1 MVCIFSPVT
10 TVTTPR
16 GIDTQDTLLT
26 PQQPSNRTFEWFQFR
41 FPLLRIKNGQ
51 VGYEID
57 PYIIHKHQHTHQRQ
71 PQLHHKLSLQLE
83 LKLFSL
89 YFKYVH
95 PAFPVLLKQSVLNIH
110 NQDRLLLARGLR
122 YAIMTLACHFYS
134 SNTSSLPSTPGSCY
148 SMNLIEDMTS
158 KGSAPTAQ
166 YLNEIAKQELDHCL
180 NTTSPRLD
188 TVQTLL
194 LLYKHDEIMG
204 SSSDGI
210 RYLELA
216 QDMVKQLH
224 SIVPQQQEM
233 IIRARW
239 MLFGCISLGNLSDNH
254 FNRLYAQ
261 VDLPVEL
268 PQALKEEI
276 EDGEQDTIV
285 SSAHQHV
292 NRFAQI
298 ANLSV
303 LYSHTIQSMIT
314 RTTSHLICLQQFKEI
329 RQHWHNS
336 LHPVTQSR
344 LISVCAT
351 DEEEIDI
358 LILYNAVLYDMLY
371 LLLILHYHLESTE
384 WDGVET
390 AYRLQRMVYTW
401 VLRTTFISA
410 VQSRRMASFAL
421 MLCLQIQMARE
432 EDKIDYE
439 FVEQIRQTMKFTYVD
454 PRIDNE
460 LSELYLQLTSKKSSH
475 PITQPAMDYFSLIP
489 QPLVHSTTSSPLDHP
504 SSTPGLWDMLSTT
517 TNGGLSTP
525 IREEEAVNH
534 GQTTEWIM
542 EQQRQQEQQFQLYQ
556 SQQFQPIVT
565 TTIPTT
571 NDSHNIPLVSTPNNY
586 NNNNHD
592 SSSSTPYNE
601 DYFYLNL
608 NHSSSSQ
615 NNWSSTTII
624 DDNLNQMKI

>member
-1 MVCIFSPVT
+1 M
-10 TVTTPR
+10 VTTPR
-16 GIDTQDTLLT
+16 GIDAQDTLLT
-26 PQQPSNRTFEWFQFR
+26 PHQPSNRTFEWFLFR
-41 FPLLRIKNGQ
+41 FPLLHIKGGR
-51 VGYEID
+51 VGYEIN
-57 PYIIHKHQHTHQRQ
+57 PYITHKYQHLHQRQ
-71 PQLHHKLSLQLE
+71 PQQHKPSLQLE
-83 LKLFSL
+83 SKLFSF

-134 SNTSSLPSTPGSCY
+134 SKTSSLPSTPGSCY
-148 SMNLIEDMTS
+148 SIEDMTS
-158 KGSAPTAQ
+158 KSSAPTSQ
-166 YLNEIAKQELDHCL
+166 YFYEIAQQELDHCL

-194 LLYKHDEIMG
+194 LLYKRDEIMG

-210 RYLELA
+210 RYLEVA
-216 QDMVKQLH
+216 QDMVKQIH

-233 IIRARW
+233 INRARW
-239 MLFGCISLGNLSDNH
+239 VLFECISLGNLSDKH
-254 FNRLYAQ
+254 FNRMYAQ
-261 VDLPVEL
+261 VDLPMEL

-276 EDGEQDTIV
+276 EDGEQGAAV
-285 SSAHQHV
+285 SSAHQQV

-303 LYSHTIQSMIT
+303 LYSHTVQSMIT
-314 RTTSHLICLQQFKEI
+314 GTTSHLICLQQFKEI

-344 LISVCAT
+344 LISVCPT

-358 LILYNAVLYDMLY
+358 LILFNAVLYDMLY

-401 VLRTTFISA
+401 VLGTTFISA

-432 EDKIDYE
+432 EDKIDHE
-439 FVEQIRQTMKFTYVD
+439 FIEQIRQTLKYTYVD
-454 PRIDNE
+454 PRIDKE
-460 LSELYLQLTSKKSSH
+460 LSDLYLQLTSKKSCNI
-475 PITQPAMDYFSLIP
+475 ITQPAMDYFSLIP

-504 SSTPGLWDMLSTT
+504 SSTPGLWDVLSTT

-542 EQQRQQEQQFQLYQ
+542 EQQRQQERQFRLYQ
-556 SQQFQPIVT
+556 SQQFQPIIT
-565 TTIPTT
+565 TTIPITTTTTTT
-571 NDSHNIPLVSTPNNY
+571 NDSHNIPLVTTPNYHNT
-586 NNNNHD
+586 NNNNNT
-592 SSSSTPYNE
+592 SSSTTYNE
-601 DYFYLNL
+601 GYFYLNL
-608 NHSSSSQ
+608 NHSSSSH